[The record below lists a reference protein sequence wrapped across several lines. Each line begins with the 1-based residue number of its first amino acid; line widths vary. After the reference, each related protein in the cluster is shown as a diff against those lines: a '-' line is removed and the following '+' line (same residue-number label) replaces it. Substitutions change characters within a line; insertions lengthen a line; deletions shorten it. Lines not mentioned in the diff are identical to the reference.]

1 MPVTILVQLS
11 HMLISFQFIGIHKH
25 FLQDNLVHGEGA
37 FASLAMSGKNRLLV
51 TDELVEVQDF
61 KKTTDHFRG
70 IYGMYLKLI
79 KEKIERCQHA
89 TSWTWKH

>member
-51 TDELVEVQDF
+51 TDELVEGLISLA
-61 KKTTDHFRG
+61 TYG
-70 IYGMYLKLI
+70 II
-79 KEKIERCQHA
+79 CH
-89 TSWTWKH
+89 HP